1 MENDKRVIPILSE
14 EVLLN
19 ATRDAIGGK
28 IIQIMSLGMR
38 KGGSSSDARGIR
50 GGVDFEVGED
60 EDGNLDF
67 EEIAA
72 RKIKAGVL
80 IPPSKTITQQLIDIE
95 KKWNSRKNVANQANK
110 KAAVFIHFS
119 SCLT

>member
-1 MENDKRVIPILSE
+1 
-14 EVLLN
+14 
-19 ATRDAIGGK
+19 
-28 IIQIMSLGMR
+28 MSLGMR

-50 GGVDFEVGED
+50 GGVDFEIGED

-67 EEIAA
+67 EEIAT

-95 KKWNSRKNVANQANK
+95 KME
-110 KAAVFIHFS
+110 
-119 SCLT
+119 